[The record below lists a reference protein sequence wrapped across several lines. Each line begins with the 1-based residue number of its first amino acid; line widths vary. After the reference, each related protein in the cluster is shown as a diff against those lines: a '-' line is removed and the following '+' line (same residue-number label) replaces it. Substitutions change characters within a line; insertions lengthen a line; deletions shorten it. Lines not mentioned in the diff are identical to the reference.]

1 MHAARYI
8 RLGMRGDGP
17 LRERERVHV
26 NQLCYRRSDLH
37 SSLPPLHKTTMS
49 NDKTAP
55 CTQACSQPTRSPAC
69 TACSGLLTHTH
80 TRSSSHAHLSTLSLH
95 RHSVRG
101 SVRRS
106 LSLPVLHI
114 TSHLLHTLLR
124 TGTSARRSAALYSD
138 AAKPVE
144 ALDPHAPSGLCAA
157 VAPCLY
163 EKIEVPAPA
172 GTVDMISS
180 EMSTLVNS
188 L

>member
-1 MHAARYI
+1 MNPNVKC
-8 RLGMRGDGP
+8 GD
-17 LRERERVHV
+17 LSVKRERELPCFKRESG
-26 NQLCYRRSDLH
+26 QAQ
-37 SSLPPLHKTTMS
+37 PPLIPS
-49 NDKTAP
+49 PA
-55 CTQACSQPTRSPAC
+55 TQNNNEQRQNSSMHPSVFAQPTRSPAC

>member
-17 LRERERVHV
+17 LCVRE
-26 NQLCYRRSDLH
+26 CT
-37 SSLPPLHKTTMS
+37 SSTLLPPLRPPLIPSPATQNNNEQRQNSSMHPSVFSADALACLHRVQRPPHSHTHS
-49 NDKTAP
+49 LVQSRASLHSLL
-55 CTQACSQPTRSPAC
+55 TQALRA
-69 TACSGLLTHTH
+69 GLRAAL
-80 TRSSSHAHLSTLSLH
+80 TLSPRL
-95 RHSVRG
+95 
-101 SVRRS
+101 
-106 LSLPVLHI
+106 LHI